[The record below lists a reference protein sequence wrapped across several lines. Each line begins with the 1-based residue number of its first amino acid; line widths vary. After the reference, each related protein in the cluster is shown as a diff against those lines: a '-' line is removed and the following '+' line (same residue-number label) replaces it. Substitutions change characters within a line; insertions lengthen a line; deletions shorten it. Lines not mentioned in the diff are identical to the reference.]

1 VFSRYSAACVITD
14 QAAFLF
20 LEPEMTSRKCP
31 MSAIPPS
38 TTPSPAQARFALG
51 RVVAAPG
58 ALQLLD
64 KHEVSVIDLLARHAS
79 GHDWGDLCPED
90 AHANDEALLH
100 GGRLLSAYALK
111 PDLADAR
118 IWVITEWDRST
129 TTILRPEEY

>member
-1 VFSRYSAACVITD
+1 V
-14 QAAFLF
+14 FLF
-20 LEPEMTSRKCP
+20 LEPEMTIRKCP
-31 MSAIPPS
+31 VSAISPS
-38 TTPSPAQARFALG
+38 ATPDTTQARFTLG
-51 RVVAAPG
+51 HVVATPG

-64 KHEVSVIDLLARHAS
+64 RHEVSVIDLLARHAS
-79 GHDWGDLCPED
+79 GNDWGDLCPED
-90 AHANDEALLH
+90 AHANEEALIR